1 MPRIVNGQVVDDVS
15 PKRENEKKRIYT
27 WNDITSRNTPS
38 NHGNQSTL
46 HNRNTASE
54 GTPSKASEEK
64 PVVPSV
70 SGYLTNFLGIS
81 QYQLKIPPENPV
93 VVVDAVYFVLFF
105 IFTLLFGYKMA
116 VLYFKGF

>member
-38 NHGNQSTL
+38 NQGNQSTL

-54 GTPSKASEEK
+54 GTQSKASEEK

-70 SGYLTNFLGIS
+70 SGYLANFLGIS
-81 QYQLKIPPENPV
+81 QYQLKIPTENPV